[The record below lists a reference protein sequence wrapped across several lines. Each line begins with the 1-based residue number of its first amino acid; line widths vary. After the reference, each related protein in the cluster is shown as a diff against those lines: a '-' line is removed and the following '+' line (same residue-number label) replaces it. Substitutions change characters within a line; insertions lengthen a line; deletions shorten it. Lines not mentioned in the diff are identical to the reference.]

1 MVPYIV
7 RIACGLNG
15 KIRRE
20 GYVLTPEDVEDAKRL
35 PPGIIEFVP
44 DEEPVV
50 TECPSVDISEMTV
63 QELRAY
69 AKEHGIAVP
78 SRANRNLL
86 RKLVMEH
93 G

>member
-1 MVPYIV
+1 MPYVV

-35 PPGIIEFVP
+35 PQGIVEFVP
-44 DEEPVV
+44 DQEPVV
-50 TECPSVDISEMTV
+50 TECPSVDVSEMTV

-69 AKEHGIAVP
+69 AKEHGIEVP
-78 SRANRNLL
+78 SRANRKLL
-86 RKLVMEH
+86 LKLVMEH

>member
-1 MVPYIV
+1 MPYVV

-35 PPGIIEFVP
+35 PPGIVEFVP

-50 TECPSVDISEMTV
+50 TEDSIVDIAELSV

-69 AKEHGIAVP
+69 AKDHGIAVP
-78 SRANRNLL
+78 SRANRKLL
-86 RKLVMEH
+86 LKLVREH

>member
-1 MVPYIV
+1 MPYVV

-35 PPGIIEFVP
+35 PPGIVEFVP

-50 TECPSVDISEMTV
+50 TEDSIVDIAELSV

-69 AKEHGIAVP
+69 AKDHGIAVP

-86 RKLVMEH
+86 RKLVREH

>member
-1 MVPYIV
+1 MPYVV

-35 PPGIIEFVP
+35 PPGIVEFVP

-50 TECPSVDISEMTV
+50 TEDSIVDIAELSV

-69 AKEHGIAVP
+69 AKDHGIAVP